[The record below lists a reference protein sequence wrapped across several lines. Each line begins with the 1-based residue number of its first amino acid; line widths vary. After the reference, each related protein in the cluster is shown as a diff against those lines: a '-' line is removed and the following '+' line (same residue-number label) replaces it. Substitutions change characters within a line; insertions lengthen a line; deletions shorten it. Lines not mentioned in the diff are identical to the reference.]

1 MPMPKRENSLI
12 KSYFDIGSVLI
23 TVVGY
28 FVPGDQ
34 EFSAKAKKK
43 QHQEHTDVSSFRT
56 KFDLW

>member
-1 MPMPKRENSLI
+1 MPKRENSL
-12 KSYFDIGSVLI
+12 KFYFDIGSVLI

-28 FVPGDQ
+28 YGPGDQ
-34 EFSAKAKKK
+34 EFSAKAKRK